1 MKKLTC
7 LMLVLVM
14 MLGAM
19 ALAEGDAPIGIATAE
34 ELAAISENLSGHYVL
49 TADISPAWAVTLPL
63 TSVTPETAEQ

>member
-19 ALAEGDAPIGIATAE
+19 ALAESDTPIEINTAE
-34 ELAAISENLSGHYVL
+34 ELAAINDNLSGNYVL
-49 TADISPAWAVTLPL
+49 TADIDLSGIVDAHWCLRPL
-63 TSVTPETAEQ
+63 RR